1 MLVLFIGILTNKL
14 GKQKNN
20 YNRGNLPSFIVTRK
34 YFLRPIAHCFAG
46 G

>member
-14 GKQKNN
+14 GRQKNN
-20 YNRGNLPSFIVTRK
+20 YTRGNLPNFIVERK